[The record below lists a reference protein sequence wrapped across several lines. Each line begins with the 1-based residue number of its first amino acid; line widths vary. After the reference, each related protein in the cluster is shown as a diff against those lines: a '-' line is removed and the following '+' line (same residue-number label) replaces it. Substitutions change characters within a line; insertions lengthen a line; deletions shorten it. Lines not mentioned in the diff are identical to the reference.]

1 MLDTGTATTSTSN
14 VHALNIA
21 TTNSA
26 WVAALDMKNN
36 SLVIDYAPG
45 SSPLGT
51 VANQIK
57 SGRANGAWNGTG
69 ITSSAAAAVAADST
83 NTHKTALG
91 FAEASALG
99 ITSFNGQN
107 FDDSAL
113 LIRYTF
119 TGDSNLD
126 GTVDTNDF
134 NALANHFNQLGKS
147 WVDGDFNNDGIVN
160 ALDFNAVATNF
171 GQSLPAASPAGA
183 LASLVPEP
191 ALASVVICLG
201 LFQRRSRFG
210 AAGNHS

>member
-1 MLDTGTATTSTSN
+1 
-14 VHALNIA
+14 
-21 TTNSA
+21 
-26 WVAALDMKNN
+26 
-36 SLVIDYAPG
+36 
-45 SSPLGT
+45 
-51 VANQIK
+51 
-57 SGRANGAWNGTG
+57 ANGAWTGTG

-99 ITSFNGQN
+99 ITSFSDKS

-126 GTVDTNDF
+126 GTVNSNDF
-134 NALANHFNQLGKS
+134 NALANHFNQLNKS

-171 GQSLPAASPAGA
+171 GQSLPASSA

-191 ALASVVICLG
+191 ALASVCICLG
-201 LFQRRSRFG
+201 LFGHRRGRVLRHP
-210 AAGNHS
+210 ARR